1 MVTSLLGLVL
11 VFGTV
16 WWWKDQMKKQDSMGG
31 GTPEASSP
39 FGNPNDNPFGG
50 GAGNPLGAM
59 GAQAVDQ
66 MLQERFGY
74 WIALMALA
82 VAAGAGAIGMTGGAA
97 AATTKPPEQ
106 PS

>member
-1 MVTSLLGLVL
+1 VTSLLGLVL

-16 WWWKDQMKKQDSMGG
+16 WWWKDQMKKQDPMGG

-39 FGNPNDNPFGG
+39 LGNPNDNPSGG

-59 GAQAVDQ
+59 GAQALDQ